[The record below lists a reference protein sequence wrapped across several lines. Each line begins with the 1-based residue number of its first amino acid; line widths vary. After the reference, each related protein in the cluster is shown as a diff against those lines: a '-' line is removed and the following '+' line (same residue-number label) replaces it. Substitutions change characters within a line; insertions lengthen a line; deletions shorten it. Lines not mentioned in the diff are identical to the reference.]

1 MLSARRLVPKDAPYG
16 AHYEPTPFGAY
27 YEKSPYGAYY
37 EKSPYGAH
45 YEPTPFGAH
54 YEPTPFGAHYE
65 PLFRPFPQNP
75 DFARPS
81 VRKRPAKDGVDFS
94 AACKHHTPGETLMPE
109 GGPGCRGVFRL
120 GVFHRAWAR
129 NAEEQM
135 AKFKDYYEA
144 LGLKRNTSA
153 EDIKSSYR
161 RLARKYHP
169 DLNKTNPEAETRFR
183 EVQEAYDVL
192 GDAVKR
198 RQYDSLGTG
207 YRAGMDFQMPPG
219 WDYRTRTEKE
229 AAADTGGGLGG
240 FSDFF
245 EMLFGGGMR
254 AKAAASHRAKAANG
268 ASRAGERGGD
278 VETVLTV
285 TLDDIHQG
293 ATKKVQLH
301 VNSTCAACQGGGMIG
316 GERCRTCEGRGHA
329 PRLRTM
335 EIKIPLAARDGA
347 RLRLAGQGE
356 GGTGPSAVAGDLYV
370 KIKVQ
375 PHPIFTPEGK
385 NIHIEL
391 PIAPWEAVLGGEVD
405 VPTLDGLVKMKLPPG
420 TQNGSKMRLQ
430 QRGLRT
436 ENSRGDEIVRI
447 KVLIPTE
454 VTERERHLFRQLRD
468 ISHFRPRV
476 KERSTN

>member
-1 MLSARRLVPKDAPYG
+1 M
-16 AHYEPTPFGAY
+16 T
-27 YEKSPYGAYY
+27 
-37 EKSPYGAH
+37 
-45 YEPTPFGAH
+45 
-54 YEPTPFGAHYE
+54 
-65 PLFRPFPQNP
+65 
-75 DFARPS
+75 
-81 VRKRPAKDGVDFS
+81 
-94 AACKHHTPGETLMPE
+94 
-109 GGPGCRGVFRL
+109 
-120 GVFHRAWAR
+120 
-129 NAEEQM
+129 
-135 AKFKDYYEA
+135 KFKDYYEA

-219 WDYRTRTEKE
+219 WDYRTRKEKE

-356 GGTGPSAVAGDLYV
+356 GGAGPSAVAGDLYV

-391 PIAPWEAVLGGEVD
+391 PVAPWEAVLGGEVD